1 MTNVPAPLVLDRYAL
16 QRRMGT
22 GAFGTVWMARDERL
36 ERDVAVKIL
45 ARELVS
51 GGRFEREARAA
62 ARLSHP
68 GIVTLY
74 EAAVDD
80 EGAYLVSEL
89 VRGQTL
95 NRLLDEGRLSDRDIL
110 EIGVGLC
117 DALAHAHEQGVVHRD
132 IKPSNVL
139 IPDSGPPTR
148 SHRTPCKLT
157 DFGVARVID
166 SDSLTMTGDVI
177 GTLNYMAP
185 EQAAGLEAGEPADL
199 YSLALVVYESL
210 SGVNPLR
217 GSVASRRSRQVMILP
232 PLRRQRR
239 DLPDPMARAIDR
251 ALRPRIDERG
261 TLRELRDGLAGG
273 VEHVGDEPGIVA
285 GAFDRDPRD
294 DDERDTPPRAPNGV
308 FGAQGEP
315 LFTRRLQADEPLP
328 APDPSRLVWQA
339 RALAGAGAAAAGAWL
354 VHLVLKPG
362 DALTLPLALVALAAG
377 ALTVLLPRIG
387 WLALTVYVCG
397 AAALQGAAGAAAIV
411 AAGMLLPMALLPA
424 GATLWPLAAAAPA
437 LGYLSL
443 AGGWPALAGYAHS
456 PWRRMML
463 GATGWLWLCVA
474 APLAGRRLY
483 ESRPHASLHRHAWT
497 GSVTEA
503 FDHVFSPLVHTGV
516 LAGAVPWAAAAILV
530 PWAVRGRSA
539 LLEVVR
545 AIVWAALLT
554 SAVPLA
560 IAAAGGGARVHGA
573 PSAIGG
579 AVAAT
584 VLALGPLAVDRARRV
599 IRGSGFPGRVP

>member
-22 GAFGTVWMARDERL
+22 GAFGTVWMARDEHL
-36 ERDVAVKIL
+36 ERDVAVKVL

-80 EGAYLVSEL
+80 DGAYLVSEL
-89 VRGQTL
+89 VLGETL
-95 NRLLDEGRLSDRDIL
+95 DRLLDEGRLSDRDIL

-132 IKPSNVL
+132 VKPSNVL
-139 IPDSGPPTR
+139 VPDSAR

-157 DFGVARVID
+157 DFGVARIID

-199 YSLALVVYESL
+199 FSLALVLYEAL

-217 GSVASRRSRQVMILP
+217 GSVASRRSRPAMTLP

-261 TLRELRDGLAGG
+261 SLRELRAGLAGG
-273 VEHVGDEPGIVA
+273 IDDVGDDPGVVT
-285 GAFDRDPRD
+285 GAFDRHPDEE
-294 DDERDTPPRAPNGV
+294 DERDTP
-308 FGAQGEP
+308 FGAAGNP
-315 LFTRRLQADEPLP
+315 LFSRRERPLEPLP
-328 APDPSRLVWQA
+328 EPDPSRLVWQA
-339 RALAGAGAAAAGAWL
+339 RALAGASAAATGAWL
-354 VHLVLKPG
+354 VHLVLVPG
-362 DALTLPLALVALAAG
+362 DALTAPVALVALVAG
-377 ALTVLLPRIG
+377 ALSVLLPRLG
-387 WLALTVYVCG
+387 WIALAAYVCG

-411 AAGMLLPMALLPA
+411 AAGMALPMVLLPA
-424 GATLWPLAAAAPA
+424 GPGLRVVGGGVAGRGRLGAFALAADDAGRDGLAVAVRRRPAGRAGALRAAAA
-437 LGYLSL
+437 
-443 AGGWPALAGYAHS
+443 
-456 PWRRMML
+456 R
-463 GATGWLWLCVA
+463 
-474 APLAGRRLY
+474 
-483 ESRPHASLHRHAWT
+483 
-497 GSVTEA
+497 
-503 FDHVFSPLVHTGV
+503 
-516 LAGAVPWAAAAILV
+516 
-530 PWAVRGRSA
+530 
-539 LLEVVR
+539 
-545 AIVWAALLT
+545 
-554 SAVPLA
+554 
-560 IAAAGGGARVHGA
+560 IA
-573 PSAIGG
+573 
-579 AVAAT
+579 
-584 VLALGPLAVDRARRV
+584 
-599 IRGSGFPGRVP
+599 

>member
-1 MTNVPAPLVLDRYAL
+1 MTSVPAPLVLDRYAL

-45 ARELVS
+45 ARELVV

-95 NRLLDEGRLSDRDIL
+95 DALLAEGRLSDRDIL

-117 DALAHAHEQGVVHRD
+117 DALSHAHEQGVVHRD
-132 IKPSNVL
+132 VKPSNVL
-139 IPDSGPPTR
+139 VPDRGR
-148 SHRTPCKLT
+148 SNKTPCKLT

-185 EQAAGLEAGEPADL
+185 EQAAGLEAGEAADL
-199 YSLALVVYESL
+199 YSLALVLYEAL

-217 GSVASRRSRQVMILP
+217 STGAVSRRSRVAMTLP

-261 TLRELRDGLAGG
+261 TLRELRDGLAGAI
-273 VEHVGDEPGIVA
+273 EHVGDEPGIVS
-285 GAFDRDPRD
+285 GAFDRQPGD
-294 DDERDTPPRAPNGV
+294 DDE
-308 FGAQGEP
+308 GAEP
-315 LFTRRLQADEPLP
+315 LLSPRRSAASAPALP
-328 APDPSRLVWQA
+328 EADPSRLVWQA
-339 RALAGAGAAAAGAWL
+339 RALSGAGAAAGAAWL
-354 VHLVLKPG
+354 DHLVLKPG
-362 DALTLPLALVALAAG
+362 DALTVPLALAALVAG
-377 ALTVLLPRIG
+377 ALAVLLPRIG
-387 WLALTVYVCG
+387 WLAIAVYVCG
-397 AAALQGAAGAAAIV
+397 AAALQGAAGAALIV
-411 AAGMLLPMALLPA
+411 AIGLLLPMLLLPA

-437 LGYLSL
+437 LGYLGL

-463 GATGWLWLCVA
+463 GACGWLWLSLA
-474 APLAGRRLY
+474 GPLAGRRLY
-483 ESRPHASLHRHAWT
+483 EPRPHAALHRASWT
-497 GSVTEA
+497 GSVTHTA
-503 FDHVFSPLVHTGV
+503 DHVLSGLVHSGV
-516 LAGAVPWAAAAILV
+516 LAGAVPWAAAAILA
-530 PWAVRGRSA
+530 PWVVRRRSV
-539 LLEVVR
+539 LLDAVR
-545 AIVWAALLT
+545 AIVWAT
-554 SAVPLA
+554 AVTVVTPLA
-560 IAAAGGGARVHGA
+560 IAAASGPGHA
-573 PSAIGG
+573 PSASSAIAG

-584 VLALGPLAVDRARRV
+584 VLVLGPLAVDRARRAA
-599 IRGSGFPGRVP
+599 RGSSFASRVP